1 MNQYQ
6 ENIFY
11 HYVLSEQRYLNT
23 CIPEHFSNTTV
34 RELFDIAKDHTIKY
48 HEPPTK
54 DQMYELIRIKGLGEK
69 ISEEQLTALY
79 NTKSL
84 LSQYDN
90 EWLDQNVGPW
100 IQVRNLEYVMRK
112 AIALMKTSSMNV
124 ENASSVVEQIRSMIT
139 TETSIDFNF
148 NMGVDFFDPTAH
160 LQTRLAR
167 ASSGYDYIDLCLKGG
182 YWKGSLIAFLS
193 GPKAGKS
200 MWLGNL
206 ALRSA
211 QMGNNTA
218 YVTFELQ
225 EEILNMRIGSNLFN
239 VKMDDYEN
247 WAKDQDNLK
256 RRMSDIKQTSVIP
269 FGKLHVKEF
278 PASTCSAT
286 DLRTYLK
293 KAEEI
298 LGIKFDN
305 IFVDYINIMKNWRN
319 PNTENTYMKI
329 KQIAED
335 LRAMAMEEQ
344 WTVITA
350 TQTNRGGID
359 NTDLRTTD
367 VSESAALLH
376 TVDVLFGIIT
386 DPEMKARGEY
396 FLKCLANRVSG
407 YQNTRKRYTIEWAY
421 ARIEED
427 KNSAIQDMDFLIN
440 NTVSPRNH
448 PGPRGGGSTNIH
460 TFVSQAMVPE
470 QPVDINSSSSLS
482 VSTNGLFE

>member
-1 MNQYQ
+1 MINAYQ
-6 ENIFY
+6 ENIFF
-11 HYVLSEQRYLNT
+11 HYILSEPRFLNV
-23 CIPEHFSNTTV
+23 CRREHFSNSTV
-34 RELFDIAKDHTIKY
+34 QELFEIAKDHTLKY
-48 HEPPTK
+48 KDPPSK
-54 DQMYELIRIKGLGEK
+54 DQMYELVRIKGLSDK
-69 ISEEQLTALY
+69 ITEEQLTALY
-79 NTKSL
+79 NSKVSMD
-84 LSQYDN
+84 QYGND
-90 EWLDQNVGPW
+90 WLDQNVSPW

-112 AIALMKTSSMNV
+112 AIAYMKTSTMNV
-124 ENASSVVEQIRSMIT
+124 ENASTVVESIRHMISS
-139 TETSIDFNF
+139 ETAIDFNF

-160 LQTRLAR
+160 LQTRLAKS
-167 ASSGYDYIDLCLKGG
+167 SSGYDYIDLCLKGG

-218 YVTFELQ
+218 YVSFELQ
-225 EEILNMRIGSNLFN
+225 QEIINLRIGSNLFN
-239 VKMDDYEN
+239 VTMDAYEE

-256 RRMSDIKQTSVIP
+256 KRMSDIKQDSFIP

-278 PASTCSAT
+278 PASTCSVN
-286 DLRTYLK
+286 DLKAYLK
-293 KAEEI
+293 KTEEI
-298 LGIKFDN
+298 LGIKFSN
-305 IFVDYINIMKNWRN
+305 VFVDYINIMKNWRN

-407 YQNTRKRYTIEWAY
+407 YQNTRKRYTIDWHY

-427 KNSAIQDMDFLIN
+427 KASPIQDMDFLIN
-440 NTVSPRNH
+440 NTVSGSRH
-448 PGPRGGGSTNIH
+448 PFPRGGGSIGMH
-460 TFVSQAMVPE
+460 AYVSQNAVPE
-470 QPVDINSSSSLS
+470 VPTDAGSSISISGA
-482 VSTNGLFE
+482 GLF